1 MANKLLL
8 VNNSVTILKVVE
20 LILSEEDF
28 EVVFVNDGQEALEK
42 LKSLVPNI
50 ILADVELPKLGGY
63 ELCKQVK
70 ANKAL
75 KDIPFVLLIGAFEAL
90 NEQKIK
96 EVGAND
102 YLFKPFD
109 SKEFLNKIHTYV
121 SPSAPAAESVDL
133 GDSSEE
139 THAEEEPIEL
149 GESSIMDEK
158 DIDSLFEE
166 THVEETAVF
175 EDDSLHDEKDDF
187 QDFTDN
193 DLTTRELK
201 DVLESLSGDEE
212 ESMGDM
218 SDAEPMELENTSMMS
233 DADIEALLNETMV
246 EETVSFDGDIRKL
259 VAESTE
265 ESILTDF
272 DTTGDAA
279 PAEQDGKDNGDESI
293 ASLFDDMDKEFPEG
307 DVDPTIDLL
316 DEDVGATEII
326 DQIDLS
332 GIEDDKGAFED
343 LKELSGSFFVK
354 DEKSSFETADDTDS
368 FTPKEHLY
376 REQPVETTYRPQGDV
391 LLTSFDV
398 ISILKRSLDHKVDML
413 FDEGRIM
420 SVFQDSVNTY
430 VKENFHNISIGL
442 DDRVSEAI
450 NRKINDVIG
459 QINLDAIISQVIS
472 ATIKGILSNTV
483 NEMFKMTKE
492 ITERVIKNTLEE
504 NIPTLREEVEKVI
517 WETVP
522 QMAEKLIKIEI
533 EQIKSEFI

>member
-20 LILSEEDF
+20 LILSEEDY
-28 EVVFVNDGQEALEK
+28 EVVFVNDGEEALSK
-42 LKSLVPNI
+42 LKSFVPDI

-75 KDIPFVLLIGAFEAL
+75 KDVPFVLLIGAFEAL

-121 SPSAPAAESVDL
+121 KPSAAAPAVDM
-133 GDSSEE
+133 DSG
-139 THAEEEPIEL
+139 AQDDPQKDEEPIEL
-149 GESSIMDEK
+149 GETSIMDEK

-175 EDDSLHDEKDDF
+175 EDSLHDEKDDF

-201 DVLESLSGDEE
+201 DVLESLTGDDNED
-212 ESMGDM
+212 SMGEIQD
-218 SDAEPMELENTSMMS
+218 EPMELDNTSMMS

-246 EETVSFDGDIRKL
+246 EETVSFEGDARKL
-259 VAESTE
+259 E
-265 ESILTDF
+265 ESQLEELSF
-272 DTTGDAA
+272 DEFDITADITQGAK
-279 PAEQDGKDNGDESI
+279 EGKYNGDDSVS
-293 ASLFDDMDKEFPEG
+293 SLFDDLKEG
-307 DVDPTIDLL
+307 DPDPTQDILGDDID
-316 DEDVGATEII
+316 DIGATEFL
-326 DQIDLS
+326 DNVDTSLS
-332 GIEDDKGAFED
+332 SEESSED
-343 LKELSGSFFVK
+343 LQELTGSFFEKNKQLDSETK
-354 DEKSSFETADDTDS
+354 DTVSYA
-368 FTPKEHLY
+368 PKEDRY
-376 REQPVETTYRPQGDV
+376 REIPMDAGLRPQGDV

-398 ISILKRSLDHKVDML
+398 ISILKRSLDHKIDML
-413 FDEGRIM
+413 FDEGRIL
-420 SVFQDSVNTY
+420 SVFQESVNLY
-430 VKENFHNISIGL
+430 VKENFRDISIGL

-450 NRKINDVIG
+450 NRKINDVVG

-472 ATIKGILSNTV
+472 STIKGILSNTV
-483 NEMFKMTKE
+483 SEMFKMTKE

-533 EQIKSEFI
+533 EQIKSEFM

>member
-20 LILSEEDF
+20 LILSEENY
-28 EVVFVNDGQEALEK
+28 EIVFVNDGEEALSK
-42 LKSLVPNI
+42 LKSFVPDI

-63 ELCKQVK
+63 DLCKQVK

-75 KDIPFVLLIGAFEAL
+75 KDVPFVLLIGAFESL

-109 SKEFLNKIHTYV
+109 SKEFLNKIHTYIK
-121 SPSAPAAESVDL
+121 SSAAVENMDS
-133 GDSSEE
+133 GDVEDP
-139 THAEEEPIEL
+139 HKEEEPIEL
-149 GESSIMDEK
+149 GETSIMDEK
-158 DIDSLFEE
+158 DIDSLFED

-175 EDDSLHDEKDDF
+175 EDSLHGEKDDF

-201 DVLESLSGDEE
+201 DVLESLTGDDNED
-212 ESMGDM
+212 SMDEIM
-218 SDAEPMELENTSMMS
+218 DEPMELDNTSMMS

-246 EETVSFDGDIRKL
+246 EETVSFEGDARKL
-259 VAESTE
+259 EDANLE
-265 ESILTDF
+265 ELSFDDF
-272 DTTGDAA
+272 DTTQDVILQAK
-279 PAEQDGKDNGDESI
+279 DGKDNGDDSV
-293 ASLFDDMDKEFPEG
+293 ASLFDELTDELKEG
-307 DVDPTIDLL
+307 DPVPTQEFLEEEIT
-316 DEDVGATEII
+316 ATEFL
-326 DQIDLS
+326 DQEELQ
-332 GIEDDKGAFED
+332 
-343 LKELSGSFFVK
+343 ELSGSFFTK
-354 DEKSSFETADDTDS
+354 DNQPKAETKDTVS
-368 FTPKEHLY
+368 YTPKEDRY
-376 REQPVETTYRPQGDV
+376 REIPMDAGLRPQGDV

-398 ISILKRSLDHKVDML
+398 ISILKRSLDHKIDMV
-413 FDEGRIM
+413 FDEGSIL
-420 SVFQDSVNTY
+420 SVFQESVNLY
-430 VKENFHNISIGL
+430 VKENFKDISIDL

-450 NRKINDVIG
+450 NRKINDVVG

-472 ATIKGILSNTV
+472 STIKGILSNTV
-483 NEMFKMTKE
+483 SEMFKMTKE

-533 EQIKSEFI
+533 EQIKSEFM